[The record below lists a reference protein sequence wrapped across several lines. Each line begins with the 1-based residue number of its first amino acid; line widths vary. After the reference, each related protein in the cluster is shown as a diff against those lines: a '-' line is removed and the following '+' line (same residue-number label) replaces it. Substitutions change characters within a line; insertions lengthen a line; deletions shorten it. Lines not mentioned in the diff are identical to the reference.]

1 MSLPFLEIFSKDDS
15 MFLAL
20 GAVPLSKDDSMF
32 LALGAVPPSEDDAE
46 LLGGDDNSHV
56 WAMIKKMDWIKP
68 LKGGSSSIHIN
79 QSGIYNGSMCK
90 LGVEPG

>member
-1 MSLPFLEIFSKDDS
+1 

-46 LLGGDDNSHV
+46 LG
-56 WAMIKKMDWIKP
+56 P
-68 LKGGSSSIHIN
+68 FSSPTALYSAFTW
-79 QSGIYNGSMCK
+79 
-90 LGVEPG
+90 

>member
-1 MSLPFLEIFSKDDS
+1 

-56 WAMIKKMDWIKP
+56 
-68 LKGGSSSIHIN
+68 
-79 QSGIYNGSMCK
+79 
-90 LGVEPG
+90 